1 MDYSDEHKKVFS
13 IIVSSEEMLTLDE
26 IESKAQIN
34 RKRLEEIIG
43 FLEKENV
50 IAATSPMV
58 LPGWTPECFY
68 CEHKDA
74 PEDKL
79 AKLRETEH

>member
-13 IIVSSEEMLTLDE
+13 IIVSSEEMLTLGE

-58 LPGWTPECFY
+58 LLGWTPECLY